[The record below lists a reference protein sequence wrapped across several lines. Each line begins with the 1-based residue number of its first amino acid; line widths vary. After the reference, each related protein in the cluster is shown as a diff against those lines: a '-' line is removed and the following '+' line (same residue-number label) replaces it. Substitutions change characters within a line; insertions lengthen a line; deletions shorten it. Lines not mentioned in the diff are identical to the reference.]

1 MAYSVDIYDING
13 KVVGEEKLN
22 ESLFSDDLVNQS
34 LIHEFYLLQA
44 ANWRQNLAKVKW
56 RWEVRVSWKKLY
68 KQKWTWNA
76 RSGWKDS
83 PTRKWGWVA
92 FGPRWERNFAKWMNT
107 KQRRLALQWLLTL
120 KAKSKD
126 IVWLKS
132 FELKE
137 PKTKKANEIIS
148 NLWLN
153 NSKVL
158 FVISQKDENICKS
171 FRNLEKVKYLLVD
184 YLNPYDIMTCD
195 KMLINESAL
204 AKINTIKE

>member
-13 KVVGEEKLN
+13 KLVWEEKLN
-22 ESLFSDDLVNQS
+22 ETLYSDDLINES

-44 ANWRQNLAKVKW
+44 SNWRQNLAKVKW
-56 RWEVRVSWKKLY
+56 RWEVKVSWKKLY
-68 KQKWTWNA
+68 KQKGTWNA
-76 RSGWKDS
+76 RSGGKDS

-92 FGPRWERNFAKWMNT
+92 FGPRWERNFVKWMNI

-126 IVWLKS
+126 IIWLKS

-153 NSKVL
+153 NSKIL

-184 YLNPYDIMTCD
+184 YLNPQDIMTCD

>member
-22 ESLFSDDLVNQS
+22 ESLFADDLVNQS

-83 PTRKWGWVA
+83 PTRRWGWIA
-92 FGPRWERNFAKWMNT
+92 FGPRWERNFVKWMNT

-137 PKTKKANEIIS
+137 PKTKKANEIIN

-171 FRNLEKVKYLLVD
+171 FKNLEKVKYLLVD

>member
-22 ESLFSDDLVNQS
+22 ESLFADDLVNQS

-83 PTRKWGWVA
+83 PTRRWGWVA
-92 FGPRWERNFAKWMNT
+92 FGPRWERNFVKWMNT

-137 PKTKKANEIIS
+137 PKTKKANEIIN

-171 FRNLEKVKYLLVD
+171 FKNLEKVKYLLVD